1 MSSKK
6 PRKKQYYMLMQS
18 SWPFGSDTYYGEKL
32 GDVKKKLRS
41 NDYIMFKVHDGEI
54 RRINLAGGIRG

>member
-6 PRKKQYYMLMQS
+6 PRKKHHYMLIQA
-18 SWPFGSDTYYGEKL
+18 SWPWGSDTIYGEKL
-32 GDVKKKLRS
+32 GDIKKKLRS
-41 NDYIMFKVHDGEI
+41 DDYVMFKVHDGEI